1 VTRPTVASRPA
12 TQPVSG
18 GEAARAVPAALEAR
32 GLAKAVGGRR
42 VVDRVDFAVAP
53 GEVFGLVGPEGA
65 GKTTTIR
72 MVLGLSRPDE
82 GEVYV
87 LGRPVR
93 AGAHVLRRV
102 GAVVDPPGF
111 YPWLSGSR
119 NVEVLLAGRVGR
131 RDVDAALEAVGLR
144 GVAGAKVKTYTQGM
158 RRRLSLAVA
167 LCTRP
172 DVLVLDEPAKGLDA
186 GGVRDLRELIR
197 DAAGSGCAVFL
208 SSHAVEEIERACDRV
223 AVLSRGRVVAQGTV
237 AELDGVDVW
246 LSVVVATER
255 HRHAID
261 ALSPLPV
268 RADGAGGILVR
279 APSGEEVSRRLAT
292 AGIFPEALT
301 RKSATLEERVL
312 GLLDV
317 PERP

>member
-1 VTRPTVASRPA
+1 MASRPA
-12 TQPVSG
+12 AQPASG
-18 GEAARAVPAALEAR
+18 GEAARAVPAALEAK
-32 GLAKAVGGRR
+32 GLVKIVGGRR
-42 VVDRVDFAVAP
+42 VVDRVDLAVAP
-53 GEVFGLVGPEGA
+53 GEIFGLVGPEGA

-72 MVLGLSRPDE
+72 MLLGLSRPDE
-82 GEVYV
+82 GEVYL

-93 AGAHVLRRV
+93 PGARIVRRV

-111 YPWLSGSR
+111 YPWLSGRR
-119 NVEVLLAGRVGR
+119 NVEVLLPGRVGR
-131 RDVDAALEAVGLR
+131 QDVDAALEAVGLAA
-144 GVAGAKVKTYTQGM
+144 VAGAKVKTYTDGM
-158 RRRLSLAVA
+158 RRRLSLAAA

-186 GGVRDLRELIR
+186 GGARDVRELIR
-197 DAAGSGCAVFL
+197 GAAASGCAVFL
-208 SSHAVEEIERACDRV
+208 TSHVVEEIERACDRV
-223 AVLSRGRVVAQGTV
+223 AVLSRGRVVVEGTV
-237 AELDGVDVW
+237 AELDGADVW

-268 RADGAGGILVR
+268 RADGARGILVR
-279 APSGEEVSRRLAT
+279 APSGEEVSRRLAEV
-292 AGIFPEALT
+292 GIYPDALT

-317 PERP
+317 PEQP